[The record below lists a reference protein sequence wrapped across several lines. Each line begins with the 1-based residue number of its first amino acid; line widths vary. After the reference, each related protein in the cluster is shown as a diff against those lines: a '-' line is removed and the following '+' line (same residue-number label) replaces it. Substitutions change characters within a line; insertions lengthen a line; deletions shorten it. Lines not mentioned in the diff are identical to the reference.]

1 MMEPAGSTEARHGG
15 VPRLW
20 GAFIV
25 IISAFVL
32 GNIVSIYEMRN
43 SQAQIRLI
51 TKHAATNIELI
62 SQLSRDL
69 NQKRVLVEDHILE
82 KMDGDMDR
90 IEGELAAVDADIAKA
105 MRSYETVGDEETEA
119 AAWKQLAAEIAAIE
133 PQIAKV
139 VSLSRRNLDAE
150 ALSQFNSIGA
160 RFQTINQASDTL
172 LALNRARANHEV
184 AHVRALQRH
193 AVIFLGVLTILWT
206 AFALLTARWST
217 RLIMER
223 EHQMRHAMSL
233 LEERNREL
241 DAFAGRVAHDLRGP
255 LTAINLA
262 ASSILK
268 RGEGQAADSAVL
280 RRGVDR
286 TEAIIQDLLT
296 LSRISAQVIGAT
308 CDTANVTALALE
320 DLRPIVDG
328 VGGVIAVEAAGA
340 TVSCNEGLLRQAL
353 WNLGENAVK
362 YRRPEVQ
369 LHIEIYGRV
378 TPRGYELSVSDNG
391 QGMSSSEARRAFE
404 PFFRG
409 TEAEATTATGLGLS
423 IVKRVI
429 EASGGN
435 VTVDSIAGRGT
446 TFNIRLKLAADE
458 LAA

>member
-1 MMEPAGSTEARHGG
+1 MMNLARNAQAKQAG

-25 IISAFVL
+25 IILAFVL

-51 TKHAATNIELI
+51 TKHAATNIESI
-62 SQLSRDL
+62 SRLSRDL
-69 NQKRVLVEDHILE
+69 NQKRLLVEDHILE
-82 KMDGDMDR
+82 KQTGDLAR
-90 IEGELAAVDADIAKA
+90 IEGELTGVEAGIAEA
-105 MRSYETVGDEETEA
+105 SRSYETIGDEETEST
-119 AAWKQLAAEIAAIE
+119 AWKQLAAEIAALE
-133 PQIAKV
+133 PQIAHV
-139 VSLSRRNLDAE
+139 LSLSRRNLDAE
-150 ALSQFNSIGA
+150 AQAQFNSIGT
-160 RFQTINQASDTL
+160 RFQSINQASDTL
-172 LALNRARANHEV
+172 LALNHARANHEV

-193 AVIFLGVLTILWT
+193 AAIFLGVLTIVWT
-206 AFALLTARWST
+206 AFALLTARWAT

-223 EHQMRHAMSL
+223 ERQMRLAMSL

-255 LTAINLA
+255 LTTINLA

-268 RGEGQAADSAVL
+268 RGEGQEANNAVL

-286 TEAIIQDLLT
+286 MEAIIQDLLT

-308 CDTANVTALALE
+308 CETANVTALARE
-320 DLRPIVDG
+320 DLKPVVDR

-362 YRRPEVQ
+362 YRRPGIQ

-391 QGMSSSEARRAFE
+391 QGMSSSEVRRALE

-409 TEAEATTATGLGLS
+409 TEAEAATGTGLGLS

-446 TFNIRLKLAADE
+446 TFNIRLKLAAE
-458 LAA
+458 ERAA